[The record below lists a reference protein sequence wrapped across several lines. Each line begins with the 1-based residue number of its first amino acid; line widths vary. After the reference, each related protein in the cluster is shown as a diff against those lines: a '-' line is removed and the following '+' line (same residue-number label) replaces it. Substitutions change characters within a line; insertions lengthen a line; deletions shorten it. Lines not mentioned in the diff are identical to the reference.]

1 MILSKLFQNKK
12 AVYSFEIFPPK
23 PTAELSAVQNTIREL
38 SALSPDYISVTCS
51 AGGSN
56 NAGTAGIA
64 KHVKECGVEPL
75 AHETCLHSDKAAV
88 EAALAALSR
97 TGVQNILA
105 LRGDRIEGRPL
116 SPDFR
121 YASDLV
127 SFIRAQG
134 HAFDIAAACYPEGRP
149 ESESVREDIRKLKM
163 KVDAGVSHLNTQLF
177 FDNEDFFRFMELC
190 GVAGID
196 VPVQAGVMPLV
207 KKNHVDRIVALSG
220 GKIPA
225 KISRM
230 ISRFY
235 DKHEALMEAGIAYA
249 TDLIIVLLTSGAAGV
264 HLYVMNNTYVARKIT
279 ENIVYI
285 LGELNQQ

>member
-64 KHVKECGVEPL
+64 KLVKECGVEPL
-75 AHETCLHSDKAAV
+75 AHVTCLHSDKAAV
-88 EAALAALSR
+88 EAALAELSR
-97 TGVQNILA
+97 NGVQNILA

-116 SPDFR
+116 SSDFR

-127 SFIRAQG
+127 SFIRAQNY
-134 HAFDIAAACYPEGRP
+134 AFDIAAACYPEGHP
-149 ESESVREDIRKLKM
+149 ESENVREDIRNLKI

-235 DKHEALMEAGIAYA
+235 DKPEALMEAGIAYA
-249 TDLIIVLLTSGAAGV
+249 TEQIIDLLTSGAAGV

-279 ENIVYI
+279 ENIGYI
-285 LGELNQQ
+285 LSELNQQ

>member
-64 KHVKECGVEPL
+64 KLVKECGVEPL
-75 AHETCLHSDKAAV
+75 AHVTCLHSDKAAV
-88 EAALAALSR
+88 EAALAELSR
-97 TGVQNILA
+97 NGVQNILA

-134 HAFDIAAACYPEGRP
+134 YAFDIAAACYPEGHP
-149 ESESVREDIRKLKM
+149 ESENVREDIRNLKI
-163 KVDAGVSHLNTQLF
+163 KVD
-177 FDNEDFFRFMELC
+177 
-190 GVAGID
+190 
-196 VPVQAGVMPLV
+196 AGVMPLV

-235 DKHEALMEAGIAYA
+235 DKPEALMEAGIAYA
-249 TDLIIVLLTSGAAGV
+249 TEQIIDLLTSGAAGV

-279 ENIVYI
+279 ENIGYI

>member
-1 MILSKLFQNKK
+1 MLG
-12 AVYSFEIFPPK
+12 
-23 PTAELSAVQNTIREL
+23 
-38 SALSPDYISVTCS
+38 
-51 AGGSN
+51 GGSN

-64 KHVKECGVEPL
+64 KLVKECGVEPL
-75 AHETCLHSDKAAV
+75 AHVTCLHSDKAAV
-88 EAALAALSR
+88 EAALAELSR
-97 TGVQNILA
+97 NGVQNILA

-116 SPDFR
+116 SSDFR

-127 SFIRAQG
+127 SFIRAQNY
-134 HAFDIAAACYPEGRP
+134 AFDIAAACYPEGHP
-149 ESESVREDIRKLKM
+149 ESENVREDIRNLKI

-235 DKHEALMEAGIAYA
+235 DKPEALMEAGIAYA
-249 TDLIIVLLTSGAAGV
+249 TEQIIDLLTSGAAGV

-279 ENIVYI
+279 ENIGYI
-285 LGELNQQ
+285 LSELNQQ

>member
-56 NAGTAGIA
+56 NA
-64 KHVKECGVEPL
+64 EPL
-75 AHETCLHSDKAAV
+75 AHVTCLHSDKAAV
-88 EAALAALSR
+88 EAALAELSR
-97 TGVQNILA
+97 NGVQNILA

-127 SFIRAQG
+127 SFIRAQNY
-134 HAFDIAAACYPEGRP
+134 AFDIAAACYPEGHP
-149 ESESVREDIRKLKM
+149 ESENVREDIRNLKI

-235 DKHEALMEAGIAYA
+235 DKPEALMEAGIAYA
-249 TDLIIVLLTSGAAGV
+249 TEQIIDLLTSGAAGV

-279 ENIVYI
+279 ENIGYI